1 MRCCMH
7 CLGSIGLKVSSSRN
21 DSVIPHPGTG
31 LVPPHS
37 VRRGVTLGCHL
48 SAPSTGSAGVKSF
61 LYPITN
67 HMIPY
72 QTPWVFA
79 PAPTALTPR
88 GVFCGVTVLS
98 KPAPFLASTS
108 PRLEWDPA
116 NPDAPQEFTVMK
128 HQPMHSSQ
136 MTQTSLSPPDWIQK
150 SV

>member
-1 MRCCMH
+1 MLSPLCSQHWECWGEKLFVSH
-7 CLGSIGLKVSSSRN
+7 HKSYDSISNPMGVCTSS
-21 DSVIPHPGTG
+21 
-31 LVPPHS
+31 
-37 VRRGVTLGCHL
+37 
-48 SAPSTGSAGVKSF
+48 
-61 LYPITN
+61 
-67 HMIPY
+67 
-72 QTPWVFA
+72 
-79 PAPTALTPR
+79 TALTPR